1 MREIQTYIIEAH
13 QPLWRIHSSQY
24 QANQFNQSDK
34 GNGRF
39 NPLIVQK
46 NYKSTPFI
54 LPTLYAANQYHEAF
68 AETIMRKENYYRVL
82 SEHTLANHHLSV
94 ISPTQNITLADLD
107 APWVPELIKKAIH
120 QSQSDGVYLMLR
132 EFAIRLITVAP
143 HIQGFKWRSVQ
154 RGIAGQSV
162 YVLINHI
169 VRKPIALNTDHYS
182 APLIS
187 HSMTSKLQEC
197 ANLFGY
203 VLPDDYL

>member
-1 MREIQTYIIEAH
+1 
-13 QPLWRIHSSQY
+13 
-24 QANQFNQSDK
+24 
-34 GNGRF
+34 
-39 NPLIVQK
+39 
-46 NYKSTPFI
+46 
-54 LPTLYAANQYHEAF
+54 
-68 AETIMRKENYYRVL
+68 MRKENRYRML
-82 SEHTLANHHLSV
+82 SEQTFINHHLSV
-94 ISPTQNITLADLD
+94 ISPTQDILLADLD

-120 QSQSDGVYLMLR
+120 QTQSDEVYLMLR
-132 EFAIRLITVAP
+132 EFVMRLITVAP

-169 VRKPIALNTDHYS
+169 ARKPIKLSTNHYS